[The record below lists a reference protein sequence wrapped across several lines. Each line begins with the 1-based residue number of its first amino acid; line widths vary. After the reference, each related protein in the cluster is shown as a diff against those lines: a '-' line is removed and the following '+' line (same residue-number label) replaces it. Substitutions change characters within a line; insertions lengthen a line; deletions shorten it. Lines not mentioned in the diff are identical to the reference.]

1 MGVLCCK
8 KAPSPIPDDNII
20 PEKEVVLSSYSSDA
34 DKEYS
39 KLETKFNLLRDLSF
53 SDYIFSLSLFSVNNA
68 TLQDD
73 YSKKP
78 ESYSS
83 TQPFYNEDFSPEL
96 LQSFIENKLLKH
108 SNLYTKAGEDE
119 MLATTFKE
127 MLLQLQKNLS
137 TKLKQHNQ
145 NRGIPQ
151 TDNLF
156 KKYHAIALGLLYCG
170 GQNVFKIKTLF
181 NLFAENG
188 VLKKSE
194 ALENFL
200 LALFLIP
207 SYCMLAV
214 RNKINKTNQE
224 IEEFSKDTMKKLLDA
239 SELKDSE
246 HLVGVTNNL
255 LFPTD
260 GKQYSYEEFKGLFTK
275 GESSLGWLISAK
287 GVRSMLEKNNI

>member
-119 MLATTFKE
+119 MLSTTFKE

-137 TKLKQHNQ
+137 TKLKQHYQ

-156 KKYHAIALGLLYCG
+156 KKSHAIAL
-170 GQNVFKIKTLF
+170 
-181 NLFAENG
+181 
-188 VLKKSE
+188 
-194 ALENFL
+194 
-200 LALFLIP
+200 
-207 SYCMLAV
+207 
-214 RNKINKTNQE
+214 
-224 IEEFSKDTMKKLLDA
+224 
-239 SELKDSE
+239 
-246 HLVGVTNNL
+246 
-255 LFPTD
+255 
-260 GKQYSYEEFKGLFTK
+260 
-275 GESSLGWLISAK
+275 
-287 GVRSMLEKNNI
+287 